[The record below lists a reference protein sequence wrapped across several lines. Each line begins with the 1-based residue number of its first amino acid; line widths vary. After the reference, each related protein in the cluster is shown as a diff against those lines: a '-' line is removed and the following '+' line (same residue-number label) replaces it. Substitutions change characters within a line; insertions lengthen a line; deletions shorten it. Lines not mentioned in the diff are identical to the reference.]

1 MDDVTA
7 RPDPPVTPR
16 AAWPARRQWLLLAV
30 IGVAALA
37 LFFLAPVVGR
47 LFAPKPPPAA
57 AAPPPGTFQAT
68 AEQWATLGLTEV
80 KSVDFAPGA
89 DTEGNIA
96 VNDTRTTAVFSP
108 YTGRV
113 TRVFAKM
120 GDHVRAGAPL
130 FAIDAGEIIQAQ
142 SDLLTAAAQARQTR
156 AALARQQSL
165 LKTNGAALKDVEQAQ
180 TDATTAQAALE
191 SARNRLRVLGFSA
204 SQITAAETG
213 AAAHGITADAVVTA
227 PISGVVTQ
235 RNVGVG
241 QNLASLANNG
251 GGGAPLFAISD
262 LSTVWL
268 VGALREDD
276 APAAK
281 VGQAVEVRVPALP
294 GKVFHARI
302 NFVSPMVDPSTRRVT
317 VRAEVPNPGGELLP
331 QMFADFDL
339 VTGPAHAAL
348 AVPADGVIYEGEG
361 ARVWVARPGH
371 LLELRQIK
379 TGQTHDGV
387 VEVTEGL
394 KAGDQV
400 VTSGA
405 LFIDRA
411 SKGT

>member
-1 MDDVTA
+1 MNDVTA
-7 RPDPPVTPR
+7 KTDPPITPGPV
-16 AAWPARRQWLLLAV
+16 WPARRQWLLLAG
-30 IGVAALA
+30 IGAAAVA
-37 LFFLAPVVGR
+37 LFLLAPLVGR
-47 LFAPKPPPAA
+47 LFAPKPHPVA

-68 AEQWATLGLTEV
+68 AEQWATLGLTAV
-80 KSVDFAPGA
+80 TTSDFAPGA
-89 DTEGNIA
+89 ETEGNIA
-96 VNDTRTTAVFSP
+96 VNDNRTTAVYSP

-113 TRVFAKM
+113 TRVFAKL
-120 GDHVRAGAPL
+120 GDRVRAGAPL
-130 FAIDAGEIIQAQ
+130 FAIDAGEIVQAQ
-142 SDLLTAAAQARQTR
+142 SDLLTAAAQARQTK

-165 LKTNGAALKDVEQAQ
+165 LKTNGAALKDVEQAE
-180 TDATTAQAALE
+180 TDATTAEAALE
-191 SARNRLRVLGFSA
+191 SARNRLRVLGFSPGRIA
-204 SQITAAETG
+204 AAEAG
-213 AAAHGITADAVVTA
+213 AAAHGVTADTVVTA

-235 RNVGVG
+235 RNIGVG

-251 GGGAPLFAISD
+251 GGGSPLFAVSD
-262 LSTVWL
+262 LSSVWL

-302 NFVSPMVDPSTRRVT
+302 DFVSPMVDPNTRRVT

-331 QMFADFDL
+331 QMFADFNL
-339 VTGPAHAAL
+339 TTGPPRPAL
-348 AVPADGVIYEGEG
+348 AVPSDGVIYEGDT
-361 ARVWVARPGH
+361 ARVWVARRGH

-379 TGQTHDGV
+379 TGQTHNGL

>member
-1 MDDVTA
+1 MNDVTA
-7 RPDPPVTPR
+7 KSEPPVTPGP
-16 AAWPARRQWLLLAV
+16 AWTARRQWTLLAV
-30 IGVAALA
+30 VGAVALA
-37 LFFLAPVVGR
+37 LFLLAPLVSR

-68 AEQWATLGLTEV
+68 AAQWATLGLTPV

-108 YTGRV
+108 LTGRV
-113 TRVFAKM
+113 TRVFAKL

-130 FAIDAGEIIQAQ
+130 FAIDAGEFVQAQ
-142 SDLLTAAAQARQTR
+142 SDLLTAAAQVRQTK
-156 AALARQQSL
+156 AALARQESL
-165 LKTNGAALKDVEQAQ
+165 FKTNGAALKDVEQAQ
-180 TDATTAQAALE
+180 TDAITAQAALE
-191 SARNRLRVLGFSA
+191 AARNRLRVLGYGPA
-204 SQITAAETG
+204 QIAAAETG
-213 AAAHGITADAVVTA
+213 AAARGISADTIVPA
-227 PISGVVTQ
+227 PISGVITQ
-235 RNVGVG
+235 RAIGVG

-251 GGGAPLFAISD
+251 GGGAPLFTISD

-281 VGQAVEVRVPALP
+281 IGQAVEVRAPALP
-294 GKVFHARI
+294 GKVFRARI
-302 NFVSPMVDPSTRRVT
+302 NFVSPMVDPNTRRVT

-331 QMFADFDL
+331 QMFANFDL
-339 VTGPAHAAL
+339 VTGPAHPAL
-348 AVPADGVIYEGEG
+348 AVPADGVIYEGEA

-379 TGQTHDGV
+379 TGQTHDGL